1 MAVFEVQSLGE
12 EPSAAAA
19 QFYSQYLPLIGI
31 QLAVIGEPLTIL
43 FPPADYTHAAW
54 RLAAVQALAREA
66 APQRVN
72 AAAGGGGA
80 ARLAA
85 VKYLEAAEGVTGQV
99 LQLDDAGAGTVVEG
113 AQ

>member
-12 EPSAAAA
+12 DPGTAAA
-19 QFYSQYLPLIGI
+19 QFYSQYLPLIEARLG
-31 QLAVIGEPLTIL
+31 AVREPLTIL
-43 FPPADYTHAAW
+43 FPQADYTHAAW
-54 RLAAVQALAREA
+54 RLAAVQALARKA

-72 AAAGGGGA
+72 AAAGGGHA

-85 VKYLEAAEGVTGQV
+85 VDYLETADGVTGQV
-99 LQLDDAGAGTVVEG
+99 LQLDDAGAGPVVEP

>member
-12 EPSAAAA
+12 DPGTAAA
-19 QFYSQYLPLIGI
+19 QFYSQYLPLIEI
-31 QLAVIGEPLTIL
+31 QLAAVPGPLTIL
-43 FPPADYTHAAW
+43 FPQADYTHAAW

-72 AAAGGGGA
+72 AAAGGGHA
-80 ARLAA
+80 ARHAA
-85 VKYLEAAEGVTGQV
+85 VDYLEAAGGVTGQV
-99 LQLDDAGAGTVVEG
+99 LQLDDAGAGPVVER

>member
-12 EPSAAAA
+12 DPGAAAA
-19 QFYSQYLPLIGI
+19 QFYSQYLPLIEV
-31 QLAVIGEPLTIL
+31 QLVAVPEALTIL
-43 FPPADYTHAAW
+43 FPQADYTHSAW
-54 RLAAVQALAREA
+54 RLAAVQTLAREA

-72 AAAGGGGA
+72 AAAGGNSA

-85 VKYLEAAEGVTGQV
+85 VQYLEAAQGVTGQV
-99 LQLDDAGAGTVVEG
+99 LQLDDAGAGPVVER